1 MTLVQEGPVILIGY
15 EYRLRIAAE
24 VAAFPMDARFMG
36 QMRASGAATEVLATG
51 SSDAGMLVR
60 IDDMTLDIVIP
71 PIVTATLA
79 PGSVVL
85 DLVRIDL
92 DPDRH
97 LGVLFEIPVVL
108 PVTRGL

>member
-15 EYRLRIAAE
+15 EYRLRLVAE
-24 VAAFPMDARFMG
+24 GAAFPEGARFLG
-36 QMRASGAATEVLATG
+36 QMRASLAGMEVLATL
-51 SSDAGMLVR
+51 SSDAGTLVR
-60 IDDMTLDIVIP
+60 IDDMALDIVIP
-71 PIVTATLA
+71 PIVTATLT

-85 DLVRIDL
+85 DLVRTDL

>member
-15 EYRLRIAAE
+15 EYRLRLAAD
-24 VAAFPMDARFMG
+24 VAAFPEDARFLG
-36 QMRASGAATEVLATG
+36 QMRASLAATEVLATV
-51 SSDAGMLVR
+51 SSDAGTLVR

-71 PIVTATLA
+71 PIVTSALT

-85 DLVRIDL
+85 DLVRTDL

>member
-15 EYRLRIAAE
+15 EYRLRLAAD
-24 VAAFPMDARFMG
+24 VAAFPEGARFLG
-36 QMRASGAATEVLATG
+36 HMRTNLAATEVLATL
-51 SSDAGMLVR
+51 SSDAGTLLR

-71 PIVTATLA
+71 PSVTSALT
-79 PGSVVL
+79 PGSVFL

>member
-1 MTLVQEGPVILIGY
+1 MTTVQEGPVILIGY
-15 EYRLRIAAE
+15 EYRLRLAAD
-24 VAAFPMDARFMG
+24 VAAFPMEAQFIG
-36 QMRASGAATEVLATG
+36 QMRASLAGMEVLATVR
-51 SSDAGMLVR
+51 SDTGTLVR

-71 PIVTATLA
+71 PIVTAALA

-97 LGVLFEIPVVL
+97 LGVLLEIPVVL